1 VSRKLGRRLAL
12 AGLPALLILH
22 NDFWL
27 WDDPRFLLGLP
38 VGLTYHALFCLAATG
53 VMVLLLRRAWPA
65 HLEVEEE
72 SSRPEEA
79 RR

>member
-1 VSRKLGRRLAL
+1 VNRKPGRRLAL
-12 AGLPALLILH
+12 AGLPVLVILH

-53 VMVLLLRRAWPA
+53 VMVLLVRRAWPA
-65 HLEVEEE
+65 HLEVEETV
-72 SSRPEEA
+72 RREEA
-79 RR
+79 PR

>member
-1 VSRKLGRRLAL
+1 MNRKPGRRLAL
-12 AGLPALLILH
+12 AGLPVLLILH

-53 VMVLLLRRAWPA
+53 VMVLLVRRAWPA
-65 HLEVEEE
+65 HLEVEETA
-72 SSRPEEA
+72 RREEA
-79 RR
+79 PR